1 VEAQRLSRAGEWAAG
16 LPCDRR
22 ALKYVQHTRQKSDLP
37 LRKVVQKRCE
47 LIIRLRAKAPKAGCR
62 ARGGGLVG
70 GVRSGKGAARSRC
83 RS

>member
-1 VEAQRLSRAGEWAAG
+1 ME
-16 LPCDRR
+16 
-22 ALKYVQHTRQKSDLP
+22 HTRQKSDLP
-37 LRKVVQKRCE
+37 LREVVQKRCE
-47 LIIRLRAKAPKAGCR
+47 LIIRFRAKTPKAGCR